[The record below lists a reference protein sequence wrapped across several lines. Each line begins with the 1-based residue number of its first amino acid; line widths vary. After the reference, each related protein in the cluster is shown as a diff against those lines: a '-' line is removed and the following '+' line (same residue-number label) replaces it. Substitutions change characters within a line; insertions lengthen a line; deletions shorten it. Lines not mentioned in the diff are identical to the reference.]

1 MIYFV
6 RSESLSQF
14 LYHRFVVCSVSV
26 LLKYKD
32 KVEYDGIAG
41 IFVIF
46 YTLRTTNYP
55 VTTSITR
62 DGGREEGREGE
73 REREEGEREGGR
85 EGGRERGD
93 SESHSQ
99 KSFISLNQI
108 FASKATKIERTGL

>member
-1 MIYFV
+1 M
-6 RSESLSQF
+6 
-14 LYHRFVVCSVSV
+14 CSVSV

-62 DGGREEGREGE
+62 DGGREGETGEGRE
-73 REREEGEREGGR
+73 REREREREGG
-85 EGGRERGD
+85 GIQKAIAKN
-93 SESHSQ
+93 HS
-99 KSFISLNQI
+99 ISLNQI